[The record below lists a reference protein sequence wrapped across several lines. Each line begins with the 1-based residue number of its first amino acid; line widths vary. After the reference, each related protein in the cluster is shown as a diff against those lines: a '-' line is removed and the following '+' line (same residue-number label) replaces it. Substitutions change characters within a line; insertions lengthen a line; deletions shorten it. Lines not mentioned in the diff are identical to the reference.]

1 MTTLLQ
7 DIRYAVR
14 LLLRNPGFAALTAL
28 TLALGIGANTAI
40 FSVMS
45 ATLLRPLPFKDPSR
59 LTFVWTTT
67 PGGCDACWHNE
78 IGFSD
83 PNFLDLHDQ
92 NNVFEQ
98 MGAFEGTG
106 FTLTGVDH
114 PQYIRGGAATA
125 GFFPTL
131 GIEPLLGRTFRPDD
145 EQDGKRVVVLGHGL
159 WKERFGS
166 DTKIVGST
174 IHLDTTPYTVI
185 GVLPPASDLVM
196 PGHYRARDLW
206 VPAALSRNAPRGS
219 NHLNVIARIKT
230 AVTLRQAQENASVII
245 VRLAKQ
251 YHEAANFNVKLVP
264 AQREL
269 TSDMRPAL
277 LILFGAAGF
286 LLLIACAN
294 AANLQLTRASGR
306 QKEISIRTALGASRV
321 RLVRQLLT
329 ESVILALIGG
339 AGGVWLAF
347 WGRRLLLRL
356 SPDEWMQQ
364 VAVTFDPPVLI
375 YSLALSLLTGVL
387 FGLAPALRCTA
398 RQWNESFKLPGTT
411 SAAGEEGSGARSFLT
426 VAQMALSLALLAGA
440 GLLLRSFAGVLRV
453 DPGFSARKVVTALFD
468 LPKYSYPDQEKQ
480 AEFYRELMEQIRSL
494 PGVMAVAAIDD
505 LPLTSDS
512 DSDRLTIADHPQFN
526 TDKNYATPQERLVT
540 PDYFRTMSIPLI
552 AGRVFSEADSVR
564 GEPVVIVNQSFAKHF
579 FVDENPVGQ
588 RLMFGPPNSKNPW
601 MTVVGV
607 VGDVR
612 DSSLASEPGI
622 EIYASYL
629 QNTLR
634 YNPLPHMNL
643 IVLTAADE
651 RSVVNGL
658 LQKVRT
664 LDRDLPAPTVRPM
677 GSVYAASIA
686 ARRFSMVLLGLLAA
700 MAVILAGIGIYGVI
714 SFSVARRTREI
725 GIRMALGAPRHRI
738 LQLVLYRG
746 MMLATIGVVAGIS
759 LALAL
764 TRVLAGMLFGV
775 STTDALTLVSV
786 ALLLIA
792 VALGATYLP
801 ARRATKVDPLLA
813 LRSE

>member
-40 FSVMS
+40 FSVLS
-45 ATLLRPLPFKDPSR
+45 AILLRPLPFKDSSR
-59 LTFVWTTT
+59 LTFVWTTM

-92 NNVFEQ
+92 NNVFEE
-98 MGAFEGTG
+98 MGAFEGAA

-114 PQYIRGGAATA
+114 PHYIKGGAATA

-145 EQDGKRVVVLGHGL
+145 EQEGKRVVVLSHGL

-166 DTKIVGST
+166 DRTIVGSL
-174 IHLDTTPYTVI
+174 IHLDTIPYTVI

-196 PGHYRARDLW
+196 PGHYGARDLW
-206 VPAALSRNAPRGS
+206 VPAVLSSNAPRGS

-230 AVTLRQAQENASVII
+230 GVTLRQAQENASVIM

-251 YHEAANFNVKLVP
+251 YHDAADFNVNLVP
-264 AQREL
+264 AQREV
-269 TSDMRPAL
+269 TSDIRPVL

-339 AGGVWLAF
+339 TGGVWLAF

-356 SPDEWMQQ
+356 SPGGWMQ
-364 VAVTFDPPVLI
+364 VAVPFDSPVLG
-375 YSLALSLLTGVL
+375 YSLALSLLTGLL
-387 FGLAPALRCTA
+387 FGLAPALRCTTA
-398 RQWNESFKLPGTT
+398 RWNEALKVPGTT

-440 GLLLRSFAGVLRV
+440 GLLLRSFAGLLRV
-453 DPGFSARKVVTALFD
+453 DPGFSTRKVVTALFD

-480 AEFYRELMEQIRSL
+480 AGFYRELMEQIRTL
-494 PGVMAVAAIDD
+494 PGVKAVAAIDD

-526 TDKNYATPQERLVT
+526 TEKNYATPQERLVT
-540 PDYFRTMSIPLI
+540 PDYFRAMSIPLI
-552 AGRVFSEADSVR
+552 AGRMFSEADNLR
-564 GEPVVIVNQSFAKHF
+564 GEPVVIVNQNFARRLF
-579 FVDENPVGQ
+579 ASEDPIGQ
-588 RLMFGPPNSKNPW
+588 RLMFGPPTSQNPW

-629 QNTLR
+629 QKTLR

-643 IVLTAADE
+643 IVLTAADDK
-651 RSVVNGL
+651 SVVNGL
-658 LQKVRT
+658 LQKVRI
-664 LDRDLPAPTVRPM
+664 LDKDLPAPAARPM
-677 GSVYAASIA
+677 DSVYAASIA
-686 ARRFSMVLLGLLAA
+686 ARRFSMLLLGLFAGLA
-700 MAVILAGIGIYGVI
+700 VLLAGIGIYGVI

-725 GIRMALGAPRHRI
+725 GIRMALGAPRRRI

-746 MMLATIGVVAGIS
+746 MMLATIGVVAGVS

-775 STTDALTLVSV
+775 STTDALTFVSV
-786 ALLLIA
+786 ALLLLA